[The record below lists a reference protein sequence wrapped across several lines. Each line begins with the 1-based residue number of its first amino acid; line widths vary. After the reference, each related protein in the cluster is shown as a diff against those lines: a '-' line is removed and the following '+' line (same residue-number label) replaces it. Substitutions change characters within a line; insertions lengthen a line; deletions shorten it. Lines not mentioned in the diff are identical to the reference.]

1 MSIKDKSVIIVG
13 SAFILLITILAV
25 TARVIILPRFE
36 ELEKQELQHRISH
49 VVNTLNDA
57 IDHLSRTTADWASW
71 DDTYTF
77 IQNKNTSYMETN
89 LVEGTFR
96 ELRLNF
102 MMFADREGR
111 IVHAQGFDH
120 VKSMKIDAPAGLF
133 ELLSRNKR
141 LTRHPDTKSRIK
153 GIAGIPEGIILIC
166 SNPIT
171 TSDETGPIRGSLIM
185 GRFLRPEEIEHLHSV
200 SKVDLHIRPYDDFRR
215 TSSIPIEK
223 ALHGEIVPV
232 AGSEGNIV
240 SGYSVMRD
248 IEGEPALVIR
258 TDMERRIFRQGESSL
273 RYYIVSLIVF
283 GVLIISVMIV
293 LLKKTV
299 FSGLDQLF
307 GSIRDIKS
315 GRDFTKRIS
324 VTGDE
329 DLVRLADMINELL
342 DTIERSR
349 ESLIKE
355 KEQFRLLVEEA
366 PMGISLVDKQDRY
379 TYLNPKFIEMFG
391 YTLDDI
397 PNRAAWY
404 KKAYPDPR
412 LRSKAARFSKNDP
425 IRTESAIISTRI
437 MPIRCKNGSS
447 KTVLFRRA
455 WMKSGDRLVI
465 CEDITEQ
472 LRVKEAL
479 EQSEERFKELTEHLP
494 ESVFETDEDGKLT
507 FLNRTGFETFGY
519 TEDDFKEGV
528 TFYDLIGSQD
538 RETVRESVESVMR
551 GDLSSHIE
559 CTAVR
564 KDGSAF
570 SATTYYK
577 AIRKEG
583 KAEGI
588 RGLLIDV
595 TETKRLEA
603 QMYRAQ
609 RMESIG
615 TLAGGIAHDFNNLL
629 MGVQGNI
636 SLMLL
641 DLEPCHPHYEHMKN
655 IEQLVRNGADLTKQ
669 ILGFAR
675 GGRYE
680 TKPTDLNL
688 LIEKTA
694 AMFGR
699 TRKEV
704 RIHLKFQT
712 EIWPVEVD
720 RTQIE
725 QILLNLLVNAW
736 QAMKNGGDVFLGTE
750 NILLDR
756 HYVGPYGVEAG
767 RYVRISV
774 TDTGEGIEKKDQT
787 RIFDP
792 FYTTKEIGRG
802 SGLGLASVYGIV
814 KNHAGIIN
822 VYSEKG
828 SGATFNIYLP
838 ASEKPVVSGKEP
850 PYHAIGGFET
860 VLIADDESLIVEVG
874 SKMLERLGYT
884 AIEAHG
890 GEEAL
895 SLFEANAERI
905 DLVILDMIM
914 PDITG
919 GEVFDR
925 IKAKSPGIKVILS
938 SGYSLNGQAAEILNR
953 GCDGFLQKPFNL
965 VDMDRK
971 IRSVLDGE

>member
-1 MSIKDKSVIIVG
+1 MSIKDKSVIIIG

-49 VVNTLNDA
+49 VINTLNDA
-57 IDHLSRTTADWASW
+57 IDHLSRTTADWAAW
-71 DDTYTF
+71 DDTYAF
-77 IQNKNTSYMETN
+77 IQNKNISYQETN

-102 MMFADREGR
+102 MVFADRKGR

-120 VKSMKIDAPAGLF
+120 VKSAKIDAPAGLF
-133 ELLSRNKR
+133 ELLSRNNR
-141 LTRHPDTKSRIK
+141 LTGHPDTKSRIK
-153 GIAGIPEGIILIC
+153 GVIGIPEGIVMIC

-185 GRFLRPEEIEHLHSV
+185 GRFLSLEEIEHLRSV
-200 SKVDLHIRPYDDFRR
+200 SKVDLHIRPYDNFRR
-215 TSSIPIEK
+215 TSSIPIER
-223 ALHGEIVPV
+223 ALRGEIIHVT
-232 AGSEGNIV
+232 GTEGAIV

-258 TDMERRIFRQGESSL
+258 TDMERRIFHQGESSL

-283 GVLIISVMIV
+283 GILIVFIMIV
-293 LLKKTV
+293 LLRKAV
-299 FSGLDQLF
+299 FSGLEQLF

-324 VTGDE
+324 ITGDN
-329 DLVRLADMINELL
+329 DLVRLADMINDLL
-342 DTIERSR
+342 DTIECSR
-349 ESLIKE
+349 ESLLKE
-355 KEQFRLLVEEA
+355 KEQFRRLVEEA
-366 PMGISLVDKQDRY
+366 PMGISHVDKRDRY

-391 YTLDDI
+391 YNLEDI
-397 PNRAAWY
+397 PNRTAWY

-412 LRSKAARFSKNDP
+412 VRSSV
-425 IRTESAIISTRI
+425 IRSAKPNPYEIEKGVSYKRI
-437 MPIRCKNGSS
+437 FDVCCSNGSY
-447 KTVLFRRA
+447 KTILFRRA
-455 WMKSGDRLVI
+455 RMKSGDRLI
-465 CEDITEQ
+465 IYEDITEQ
-472 LRVKEAL
+472 MRVKEAL

-494 ESVFETDEDGKLT
+494 ETVFETDGDGKLT
-507 FLNRTGFETFGY
+507 FLNRTGFETFGF
-519 TEDDFKEGV
+519 TEDDFNKEI
-528 TFYDLIGSQD
+528 TFYDMMGPEC
-538 RETVRESVESVMR
+538 RETARESVESVMR
-551 GDLSSHIE
+551 GRRSGQME
-559 CTAVR
+559 CLAAKKDGGAFSAITHFKSIR
-564 KDGSAF
+564 KDG
-570 SATTYYK
+570 K
-577 AIRKEG
+577 A
-583 KAEGI
+583 AGI
-588 RGLLIDV
+588 RGFLIDV

-603 QMYRAQ
+603 QIQRAQ

-615 TLAGGIAHDFNNLL
+615 TLAGGITHDFNNLL
-629 MGVQGNI
+629 MGIQGNI

-641 DLEPCHPHYEHMKN
+641 DVEPGHPHYERMKN
-655 IEQLVRNGADLTKQ
+655 IEQFVRNGADLTKQ

-675 GGRYE
+675 GGKYE

-688 LIEKTA
+688 LIEKTTV
-694 AMFGR
+694 MFGR

-704 RIHLKFQT
+704 RIHLKFQHD
-712 EIWPVEVD
+712 IRPVEVD

-725 QILLNLLVNAW
+725 QVLLNLLVNSW
-736 QAMKNGGDVFLGTE
+736 QAMKRGGDIFVGTE
-750 NILLDR
+750 NVVLDR
-756 HYVGPYGVEAG
+756 QYVEPHGVEAG

-774 TDTGEGIEKKDQT
+774 TDTGEGIDKKDLN

-792 FYTTKEIGRG
+792 FFTTKEFGRG
-802 SGLGLASVYGIV
+802 SGLGLASAYGII

-822 VYSEKG
+822 AYSEKG
-828 SGATFNIYLP
+828 SGATFNVYLP
-838 ASEKPVVSGKEP
+838 ASEKQVAEGKETP
-850 PYHAIGGFET
+850 DEAVGGVET
-860 VLIADDESLIVEVG
+860 VLMADDENLIVEVG

-884 AIEAHG
+884 VLKAYSGREAV
-890 GEEAL
+890 
-895 SLFEANAERI
+895 SLFKANAERI

-925 IKAKSPGIKVILS
+925 IKAIFPGIKVILS